1 MSEIATTRFSSWL
14 VRVGGATGSRAGVG
28 VSPQQQC
35 SQHGPSQRPQQQQTG
50 GASVEASDAMQ
61 AVPAAPAL
69 HAHTRRTF
77 PAKMLKMS
85 TPTVSQREYLFVRLI
100 VFTKFGIRLAK
111 T

>member
-1 MSEIATTRFSSWL
+1 
-14 VRVGGATGSRAGVG
+14 
-28 VSPQQQC
+28 
-35 SQHGPSQRPQQQQTG
+35 
-50 GASVEASDAMQ
+50 MQ